1 MRCPSEQRILRQC
14 YSITIMPNQGIS
26 KINRHTKVIR
36 QAEKVSIVFRGNVNS
51 FGLIIP
57 SISIFMAGNFLYN
70 HHEGYSKMDS
80 GFVNFMYIWILISL
94 ILIATESTLTY
105 SIHIDKAK
113 LSIVAS
119 RIGIKVRK
127 EIAIRK
133 ITSIQRIEKS
143 YTMTSGSTFYKPRL
157 CIYHSNLEEILPL
170 ALNENDIDEV
180 IKLFR
185 KYINSD

>member
-1 MRCPSEQRILRQC
+1 ML
-14 YSITIMPNQGIS
+14 NQGIS

-57 SISIFMAGNFLYN
+57 SISVFMAGNFLYN
-70 HHEGYSKMDS
+70 YYEGYSKMDS

-94 ILIATESTLTY
+94 ISIATESTLTY
-105 SIHIDKAK
+105 SIHLDKTK
-113 LSIVAS
+113 LSIVVS

-133 ITSIQRIEKS
+133 ITSIQRVEKP
-143 YTMTSGSTFYKPRL
+143 YTMTSGSRFYKPRL
-157 CIYHSNLEEILPL
+157 CIYHSRLEEVLPL
-170 ALNENDIDEV
+170 TLNENDMDEV
-180 IKLFR
+180 IKLF
-185 KYINSD
+185 KEYLSSD

>member
-1 MRCPSEQRILRQC
+1 
-14 YSITIMPNQGIS
+14 MPNQGIY

-36 QAEKVSIVFRGNVNS
+36 QAEKVSIVFKGNVNS

-57 SISIFMAGNFLYN
+57 SLSILMAGNALYG
-70 HHEGYSKMDS
+70 HYEGYSKMDS
-80 GFVNFMYIWILISL
+80 GSVNGIYIWILISL

-105 SIHIDKAK
+105 SIHLDKTK
-113 LSIVAS
+113 LSIVVS

-127 EIAIRK
+127 EIAVRK
-133 ITSIQRIEKS
+133 ITSIQRIEKP
-143 YTMTSGSTFYKPRL
+143 YTMTSGSRFYQPRL

-170 ALNENDIDEV
+170 TLNENDIDEV
-180 IKLFR
+180 INLFR